1 MKRPPRFS
9 GVIVLAALFAF
20 AGCDSI
26 KDIFGES
33 GAAKGTTDPHKER
46 IAILQA
52 SKTVEP
58 DKDLK
63 GKKIDLPKTETNAEW
78 RQAGFDPSHLMPNAA
93 LADHPQQIWSS
104 NIGEG
109 SNSDFKLLAR
119 PIVGGGMAFT
129 MDSEGTVRGFSAKD
143 GSETWEFDTT
153 PPNRDASAMG
163 GGIGYIKNVVYATTG
178 FGEVLALNAATGKL
192 YWRRMLLNPIRGAPT
207 IAGGRVYVVSIDNEL
222 FALDARRGD
231 VLWHH
236 RGISEPA
243 TLMGASNPAVSN
255 DSVVAAYSSGEIFDL
270 RPENGRVAWNYTLTV
285 PTQVGALPAIAD
297 IRGLPVIDG
306 GRIYAISHSGRIA
319 AIDLRIGDRVWET
332 DIGGINTPVVADSAI
347 FILSNDNELMALDR
361 ESGRIMW
368 VQELQKLE
376 DPTDKDSDRLFWAG
390 PVLGGDRLWLT
401 NSLGQLVA
409 FSPAD
414 GSQLDAVDLGAP
426 CFITPVIAGK
436 TIYVVTDDGALTAL
450 Q

>member
-1 MKRPPRFS
+1 MKRPLPFF
-9 GVIVLAALFAF
+9 GMITLAALFVF
-20 AGCDSI
+20 AGCDTV
-26 KDIFGES
+26 KDLFGES
-33 GAAKGTTDPHKER
+33 GAAKGSTDPHKER
-46 IAILQA
+46 ISILEQ

-63 GKKIDLPKTETNAEW
+63 SKKPDLPKATANVDW
-78 RQAGFDPSHLMPNAA
+78 RQSGFDPSHLMPNAA
-93 LADHPQQIWSS
+93 LAAHPQEIWTS
-104 NIGEG
+104 NLGEG

-119 PIVGGGMAFT
+119 PVVGDGMVFT
-129 MDSEGTVRGFSAKD
+129 MDSQGTVSAFSIKN
-143 GSETWEFDTT
+143 GSEAWEFDTT
-153 PPNRDASAMG
+153 PRGRDENAMG
-163 GGIGYIKNVVYATTG
+163 GGIGYIKGVVYATTG
-178 FGEVLALNAATGKL
+178 FGEVLALRAATGKP

-222 FALDARRGD
+222 SALDARRGD

-236 RGISEPA
+236 RGISESA

-270 RPENGRVAWNYTLTV
+270 RPENGRIAWSYTLTV

-306 GRIYAISHSGRIA
+306 SRVYAISHSGRIA
-319 AIDLRIGDRVWET
+319 AIDQRIGDRVWET
-332 DIGGINTPVVADSAI
+332 DIGGINTPVVAGNAI
-347 FILSNDNELMALDR
+347 FILSNDNDLMALERDT
-361 ESGRIMW
+361 GRVMW
-368 VQELQKLE
+368 TQKLQKLE
-376 DPTDKDSDRLFWAG
+376 DPTVKDSDRLFWAG

-409 FSPAD
+409 FSPDD
-414 GSQLDAVDLGAP
+414 GSQLDAIDLGEP
-426 CFITPVIAGK
+426 SFISPVIAGN
-436 TIYVVTDDGALTAL
+436 TIYVVTDGGSLIAL